1 MIQMKRNCRYF
12 VAAALLCV
20 FITSPL
26 VSSDELEEDKVTV
39 AKPDG
44 PSDNI
49 EYEVWGADQSN
60 SDPSATAKGTSG
72 SFLWIWDSKSI
83 KKQLKGKSD
92 AVPLSCTLDSSAGPC
107 DLNDIFSSDLEEYDA
122 TGPTGSTLGDL
133 MGFGRLHGILQ
144 DPQNKYVT
152 ANIFAPSG
160 GYVGVIDTATKEAIA
175 LFRVTKM
182 SLSDGATV
190 TRSVHLSLFTDDG
203 SAIIVGNLHG
213 RTVERID
220 LTRNHQGTITALQFN
235 TDASIGL
242 GKGMSVDAEATYFVG
257 NNAFGNPLLGS
268 VIGNYLSADF
278 GDLTPNG
285 ICKESGCAA
294 GVEPQGGGRPT
305 NVPIYTTPSTNGN
318 CYVTLGGG
326 GLFVL
331 KHDTTPMSIVGEY
344 GNAVINGAGVVAG
357 PQVDD
362 QVYFDTG
369 VSASGAGFDQSA
381 FALYSLDDTK
391 FTSAM
396 PQNTPMPTQIF
407 KDSSNTN
414 TGGNLGGTSSTN
426 DSGQIPGTTTRRDA
440 HGIAATL
447 NGKYIHVVDRIQ
459 NVVEVFDTKTH
470 ARTTYD
476 LVSKDGISGKEGA
489 AGPCFTRSVLDDAGL
504 PLNDPAPD
512 LMDITPDGKFLMIA
526 FRGPAPVSVPHSAQG
541 SCPGVGI
548 VRLTNGGKSGRLMD
562 VLRSYNSVDTSSPGT
577 MSGGRDYTGN
587 EHSDMHNAI
596 VIRK

>member
-1 MIQMKRNCRYF
+1 MKSCHHFLVATLLGAF
-12 VAAALLCV
+12 VVSPPPFVSAEGDEFISLLKY
-20 FITSPL
+20 
-26 VSSDELEEDKVTV
+26 D
-39 AKPDG
+39 
-44 PSDNI
+44 I

-60 SDPSATAKGTSG
+60 SDPTATGKGTSG

-83 KKQLKGKSD
+83 KKQIKGKSD
-92 AVPLSCTLDSSAGPC
+92 ATPLTCTPDSSTGPC
-107 DLNDIFSSDLEEYDA
+107 DLLDIFPSSLEEYDVS
-122 TGPTGSTLGDL
+122 GPTGSTLSDL
-133 MGFGRLHGILQ
+133 SGFGRLHGVLQ

-160 GYVGVIDTATKEAIA
+160 GYVGIIDTITKEAIA

-182 SLSDGATV
+182 SLSDGASV
-190 TRSVHLSLFTDDG
+190 TRNVHLSLFTTDG
-203 SAIIVGNLHG
+203 SAIIVGNLAG
-213 RTVERID
+213 RTIERID
-220 LTRNHQGTITALQFN
+220 LTRNSEGKITSLQFN

-242 GKGMSVDAEATYFVG
+242 GKGMSVDTGASYFVG
-257 NNAFGNPLLGS
+257 NNAFGNPLMGS
-268 VIGNYLSADF
+268 VIGTYDSADF

-294 GVEPQGGGRPT
+294 GVEPLGGSRPT
-305 NVPIYTTPSTNGN
+305 NVPIYTTPSTNKN

-331 KHDTTPMSIVGEY
+331 KHDTIPMSIVGEY

-357 PQVDD
+357 PQVDN

-381 FALYSLDDTK
+381 FAVYSLDDTK
-391 FTSAM
+391 FTSVM

-407 KDSSNTN
+407 KDATNTN
-414 TGGNLGGTSSTN
+414 TGGNLGGTSTSN
-426 DSGQIPGTTTRRDA
+426 GSGQMPGTTSRRDA

-447 NGKYIHVVDRIQ
+447 SGQYIHVVDRIQ
-459 NVVEVFDTKTH
+459 NVVEVFDTKTYE
-470 ARTTYD
+470 RSTYD
-476 LVSKDGISGKEGA
+476 LVSKDGMSGREGA

-512 LMDITPDGKFLMIA
+512 LMDITPDGKYLMIA

-548 VRLTNGGKSGRLMD
+548 VRITQGGKSGKLVD

-577 MSGGRDYTGN
+577 MSGGHDYTGN

-596 VIRK
+596 VITKDKDYS